1 MDTERTIKTAQIRSR
16 MNRSIRDLFDD
27 LGYLEVDTPALSPD
41 IIPEPT
47 IPVFA
52 TQHSDPYG
60 NSREYYLVPSP
71 EVYMKRL
78 IANQVGSIYQISH
91 CFRNSEQI
99 GRIHNPEFSMLEW
112 YTMDADYQESLLV
125 MEQLLNVTKV
135 PETPEWALPPIRTMT
150 MAEAVHRSTGIDL
163 ERVQSIRALR
173 AAIENTGIYLP
184 QESLQESW
192 ADLFNRLFVQLIE
205 GELPKDR
212 PLALIDYPQQMDCL
226 ARRDPTGLYRQ
237 RWELYIGGI
246 EIANCYTEE
255 TDAALVD
262 DYFTRAA
269 AEMATCR
276 AADGG
281 CIPDHDVEYA
291 RLFSSDPG
299 FPPCSGVAV
308 GLDRLLMTRY
318 GIEEIQG
325 VILFPFS
332 DRV

>member
-1 MDTERTIKTAQIRSR
+1 METAQIIRTAQIRSS
-16 MNRSIRDLFDD
+16 MNRKIRELFDT
-27 LGYLEVDTPALSPD
+27 LGYLEVDTPSLSPD

-52 TQHSDPYG
+52 TLHADPYG

-78 IANQVGSIYQISH
+78 IAKQVGHIYQISH
-91 CFRNSEQI
+91 CFRNSEQV

-112 YTMDADYQESLLV
+112 YTMDADYHDSLQV
-125 MEQLLNVTKV
+125 MERLLIETQV
-135 PETPEWALPPIRTMT
+135 PETPDWALPPIRTLS
-150 MAEAVHRSTGIDL
+150 MAEAVHRCTGIDL
-163 ERVQSIRALR
+163 DKVQTTSRLR
-173 AAIENTGIYLP
+173 EAIERTGMYLP
-184 QESLQESW
+184 QTSHQDTW
-192 ADLFNRLFVQLIE
+192 ADLFNRLFVQSVE
-205 GELPKDR
+205 GELPTDR
-212 PLALIDYPQQMDCL
+212 PLALIDYPQQIDCL
-226 ARRDPTGLYRQ
+226 AKKDATGRYRQ

-255 TDAALVD
+255 TEASAVA

-269 AEMATCR
+269 AETAVCR
-276 AADGG
+276 VEDGG
-281 CIPDHDVEYA
+281 CIPDCDVDYPNMFA
-291 RLFSSDPG
+291 GDPG
-299 FPPCSGVAV
+299 FPRCSGVAV

-318 GIEEIQG
+318 GMEEIQG